1 MGLQGGCQIF
11 LLHNLSR
18 KEQRK
23 WIEIRKHKEKNSLLA
38 KRGKIIAFFNY
49 MKNSCQEENHL
60 FYLWWKEQAVTA
72 SKVKN

>member
-1 MGLQGGCQIF
+1 MF
-11 LLHNLSR
+11 LLHHLSR

-23 WIEIRKHKEKNSLLA
+23 WIEIRKHEEKNSLLA

-49 MKNSCQEENHL
+49 TKNSCQEEENHL
-60 FYLWWKEQAVTA
+60 FYLWWKAQAMTA